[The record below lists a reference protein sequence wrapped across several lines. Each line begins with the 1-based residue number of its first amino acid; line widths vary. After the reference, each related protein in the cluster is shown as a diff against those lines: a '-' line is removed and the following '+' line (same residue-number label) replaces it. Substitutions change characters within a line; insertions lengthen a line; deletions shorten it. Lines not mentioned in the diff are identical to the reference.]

1 MHICKKCIQPDTR
14 PKIFFKDGICGA
26 CLWEEEKKGID
37 WEKREKELQDI
48 ADLAK
53 KKSTTY
59 DCVIGV
65 SGGKDSTKQAL
76 TARDRLGLRCLLVN
90 GEPEGITEIGR
101 HNIENLKNLG
111 FDVIS
116 LRPNPKIMKKLVKR
130 DFYKFLNPVKVT
142 EYALWSSAYII
153 ADQFDIPLIIQG
165 ENVGLTLGT
174 SLAGVGKGFDALTIN
189 EVDTLSTPWKDYTD
203 VEEVSEKDLFMYH
216 YDRTSLQNRGIRG
229 VFIQY
234 FLKEWSFRN
243 NAEFSMK
250 YGFKGKPDDFKPEE
264 IGTYIPFAQVDA
276 ELNPVNQ
283 LLKYIKLGFG
293 QCLDHACYDLR
304 DGRITKEQAIEYV
317 KKYDGKCG
325 EYYIENLC
333 NYIEISKDEFW
344 KVANQ
349 FRGPMWIKKNDN
361 EWHNT
366 FLDMLEKEK
375 Y

>member
-1 MHICKKCIQPDTR
+1 
-14 PKIFFKDGICGA
+14 
-26 CLWEEEKKGID
+26 
-37 WEKREKELQDI
+37 
-48 ADLAK
+48 
-53 KKSTTY
+53 
-59 DCVIGV
+59 
-65 SGGKDSTKQAL
+65 
-76 TARDRLGLRCLLVN
+76 
-90 GEPEGITEIGR
+90 
-101 HNIENLKNLG
+101 
-111 FDVIS
+111 
-116 LRPNPKIMKKLVKR
+116 MKKLVKR

-264 IGTYIPFAQVDA
+264 IGTYIPFAQVDG